1 MFNVVPGYGRTAG
14 AHLVRHPDVD
24 KISFTGASQTAKQM
38 VRDGADNLKRFTFEL
53 GGKAPH
59 ILFADAD
66 LDNAINAAT
75 ASAWRL
81 TGQSCALGS
90 RVLVERSIYERVV
103 DAFCARAK
111 SVRVG
116 MPSIDTN
123 HMGTVASGAARQR
136 RCRTSRSASRTARN
150 SSPAAI
156 VSRRPARGRL
166 LR

>member
-1 MFNVVPGYGRTAG
+1 
-14 AHLVRHPDVD
+14 
-24 KISFTGASQTAKQM
+24 M

-81 TGQSCALGS
+81 TKLRARLARARRAVDLRARRR
-90 RVLVERSIYERVV
+90 RVLRAREVGARRHAVDRYE
-103 DAFCARAK
+103 
-111 SVRVG
+111 S
-116 MPSIDTN
+116 
-123 HMGTVASGAARQR
+123 HGTQSHQAQLDKTLSYIEIGKQDGAELVAGGHRIATPGR
-136 RCRTSRSASRTARN
+136 
-150 SSPAAI
+150 
-156 VSRRPARGRL
+156 RL